1 MVFLE
6 IIYKTLKKHWKL
18 IILSILVILLLLY
31 QLFWLL
37 TGIIGVFLVRFILM
51 NLIKL
56 IKNKL
61 LSKIV
66 KGLTFFILIFIIS
79 ISIKLFVFGIFKIP
93 SSSMENTLY
102 PDDIIL
108 VNKLI
113 YGPKLPTTPFEIPWI
128 NFLFYLNENARSNMD
143 SNWWNYQ
150 RFSGINSIEQGDVL
164 VFQTSRTF
172 FIVKR
177 CIGLPGDLLK
187 IVNGEIYTNNKK
199 FPPTLTVKEHYSI
212 TVKSKETFYNQLDS
226 LKIEAMLYPSS
237 EIDNEIVGI
246 LSLKEYNEIQLLSSL
261 KSIKKKVVKE
271 GKKENLFLNENSNN
285 WTIDNMG
292 AFSVPKKGFQIELND
307 KTVNLYKKTLQEFEK
322 ITIEK
327 KEGSYFLNGKRTL
340 NYIFKKDYIFVLGDN
355 RKNSKDSRYIGF
367 VPVESIVG
375 KVQCILFSNYND
387 TFNWNRLFKG
397 IN

>member
-187 IVNGEIYTNNKK
+187 IINGEIYTNNKK